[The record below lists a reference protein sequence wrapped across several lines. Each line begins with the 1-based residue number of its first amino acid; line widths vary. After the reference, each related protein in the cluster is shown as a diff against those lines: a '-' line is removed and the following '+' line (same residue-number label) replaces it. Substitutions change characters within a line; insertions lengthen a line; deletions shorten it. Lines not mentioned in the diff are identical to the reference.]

1 MQATAKSHGLE
12 GNEMDIAPVTHQFL
26 FVGSTDT
33 STTCELLN
41 HYSQSKKVNDFT
53 EAVKLLSEET
63 GFIPALIIIDGP
75 LDYKELISFKIW
87 QANWKKNSYI
97 PTVYNE
103 LALNSEELN
112 KLYKQQLV
120 DDIINLKKNYG
131 ILPDKARFISGMAL
145 KKDNAKRV
153 EPHQHKTH
161 PLMRMFDI
169 VVSATAIT
177 LLSPLFLMIGACVKL
192 GSKGPAIYSSP
203 RAGQGFRIFK
213 FYKFRTMVADADKK
227 VAELS
232 AQNQYSSEVKGPNF
246 FKVKDD
252 PRITKCGKFLRNSS
266 LDELPQLFNVLLGD
280 MSIVGNRPLPLYE
293 AVSLTTDEWAERFM
307 APAGITGL
315 WQVSKRGSEEMSTAE
330 RVSLDIDYARTRS
343 LGGDFKIMLKT
354 PTALLQK
361 TNV

>member
-75 LDYKELISFKIW
+75 LDYKEIISFKIW

-120 DDIINLKKNYG
+120 DDIINRH
-131 ILPDKARFISGMAL
+131 PAR
-145 KKDNAKRV
+145 
-153 EPHQHKTH
+153 
-161 PLMRMFDI
+161 
-169 VVSATAIT
+169 
-177 LLSPLFLMIGACVKL
+177 
-192 GSKGPAIYSSP
+192 
-203 RAGQGFRIFK
+203 
-213 FYKFRTMVADADKK
+213 
-227 VAELS
+227 
-232 AQNQYSSEVKGPNF
+232 
-246 FKVKDD
+246 
-252 PRITKCGKFLRNSS
+252 
-266 LDELPQLFNVLLGD
+266 
-280 MSIVGNRPLPLYE
+280 
-293 AVSLTTDEWAERFM
+293 
-307 APAGITGL
+307 
-315 WQVSKRGSEEMSTAE
+315 
-330 RVSLDIDYARTRS
+330 
-343 LGGDFKIMLKT
+343 
-354 PTALLQK
+354 
-361 TNV
+361 